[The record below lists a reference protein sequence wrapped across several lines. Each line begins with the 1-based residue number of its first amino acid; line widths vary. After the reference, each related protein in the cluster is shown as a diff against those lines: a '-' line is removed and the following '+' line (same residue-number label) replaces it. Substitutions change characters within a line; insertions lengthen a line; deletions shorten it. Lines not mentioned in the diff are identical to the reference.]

1 MVKVGWR
8 GLVSGLIS
16 VLMISFCILSLSIF
30 MSGIFIYS
38 AVKHTNNQEIVRGC
52 ADLIIASYLNPFD
65 PAPRYFAGQILAVSG
80 DKKGALM
87 YYDQVI
93 KRSPNFLI
101 VRELKNLVMEE

>member
-1 MVKVGWR
+1 LKRIGWN
-8 GLVSGLIS
+8 GFVNLLIS

-30 MSGIFIYS
+30 ISGIFIYS
-38 AVKHTNNQEIVRGC
+38 AVKHTNNQEVVRGC
-52 ADLIIASYLNPFD
+52 TDLIIASYLNPFN
-65 PAPRYFAGQILAVSG
+65 PVPRYFAGQILAASG

-101 VRELKNLVMEE
+101 VRELRNR